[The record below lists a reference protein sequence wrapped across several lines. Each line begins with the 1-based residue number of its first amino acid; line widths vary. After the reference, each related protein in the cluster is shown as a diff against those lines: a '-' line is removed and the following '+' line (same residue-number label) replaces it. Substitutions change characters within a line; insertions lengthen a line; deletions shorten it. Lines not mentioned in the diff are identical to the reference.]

1 MEFYDKLVDRF
12 QDLSKVQNP
21 GVSRQRFNNN
31 YLELSK
37 ENVSRNMM
45 LSH

>member
-1 MEFYDKLVDRF
+1 MEFSDKFVDRS
-12 QDLSKVQNP
+12 QDLSKVKNP
-21 GVSRQRFNNN
+21 AVCKTRSNN

-37 ENVSRNMM
+37 EIVLGNMM